1 MKFHVG
7 HIAYP
12 DNSVNRFACLN
23 TIQGVYAELWERGV
37 HPRECDRVCRELSS
51 SVFTNT
57 TSTTV
62 WADREVIEAHRIMS
76 DIEIVFFLSGGGA
89 LKVAY
94 EDGGVEPSR
103 ACMDRDRAAH
113 VRAVHVL
120 HRGAERRHN
129 RTAEQA
135 GQIHRTNE
143 LTPSNTIY

>member
-76 DIEIVFFLSGGGA
+76 DIEIVVARGRVQERRQVVIADGNRPEDASGAVGMMGRRWSA
-89 LKVAY
+89 
-94 EDGGVEPSR
+94 EGGV
-103 ACMDRDRAAH
+103 
-113 VRAVHVL
+113 
-120 HRGAERRHN
+120 
-129 RTAEQA
+129 
-135 GQIHRTNE
+135 
-143 LTPSNTIY
+143 